1 MSIDPQFVL
10 KLALANGVIIICSQ
24 IGKKLPSLGGL
35 IATMPLTGLIIM
47 VWLYT
52 EDPEN
57 VSTMKQYTKGALWG
71 IGPSILFFLV
81 AHYCF
86 SRQLPLGL
94 VLGLSFGVWAAGAAV
109 HQWLLR

>member
-1 MSIDPQFVL
+1 MSIDLQFIL
-10 KLALANGVIIICSQ
+10 KLALANGIIIFCSQ

-47 VWLYT
+47 IWLYT
-52 EDPEN
+52 DDPGN
-57 VSTMKQYTKGALWG
+57 VSAMKAYTKGALWG
-71 IGPSILFFLV
+71 IGPSILFFLM
-81 AHYCF
+81 AHYGF

-94 VLGLSFGVWAAGAAV
+94 VLILSFGVWAAGAAV